1 MAENKK
7 DILIISHFV
16 DFPWEKGNDR
26 FIYIATLLKEKG
38 NEVELVTSDI
48 IHNQKKYRNKRNTA
62 ALWAFRVEC
71 CHKSEIR

>member
-26 FIYIATLLKEKG
+26 FIYIATLLQEKG
-38 NEVELVTSDI
+38 NEVELVTSDF
-48 IHNQKKYRNKRNTA
+48 IHNQKKYRNKRELLKA
-62 ALWAFRVEC
+62 P
-71 CHKSEIR
+71 